1 MKKILSVLMSAV
13 LALSVFST
21 LSIASFS
28 EEVGGDFT
36 YLAYPDKNTCIVTGY
51 RGEGTVI
58 IIPETL
64 GGCTVIAISDN
75 AFAKKNISKV
85 VLPDTVKSIGTSTF
99 SNCML
104 LESINLPN
112 GLEEIGESAF
122 YGCDLLTR
130 IAIPET
136 VTAIGEKA
144 FAYSWSYSPNGAVQQ
159 VKNDNFPIIGYGG
172 SVAEAYAKDNK
183 LPFVECNRDSQNGLY
198 MYRLYNPNS
207 GEHFYTADI
216 TETTDLIILCWDY
229 EGVGWVAPKTSSTP
243 VYRLYNQVGGEHHYT
258 IRVEERDILVSVG
271 WRLEGI
277 GWYSDDEKRVPVYR
291 LYNPNA
297 FSNNHNY
304 TTSMEENNLLVGLGW
319 IAEGIGWYG
328 IA

>member
-1 MKKILSVLMSAV
+1 MKKILSVLMSVIMV
-13 LALSVFST
+13 LSLFSM

-36 YLAYPDKNTCIVTGY
+36 YLAYPDKNTCVVTGY
-51 RGEGTVI
+51 RGEGTEI
-58 IIPETL
+58 TIPEIL

-104 LESINLPN
+104 LESINLPS
-112 GLEEIGESAF
+112 GLEEIGALAF
-122 YGCDLLTR
+122 YGCDLLKR
-130 IAIPET
+130 IAVPET

-144 FAYSWSYSPNGAVQQ
+144 FAYSWRYSPNGEVQQ
-159 VKNDNFPIIGYGG
+159 VKKDNFPIIGYEG
-172 SVAEAYAKDNK
+172 SAAETYAKDNE
-183 LPFVECNRDSQNGLY
+183 LPFVECNRNSQNSSY

-207 GEHFYTADI
+207 GEHFYTASI
-216 TETTDLIILCWDY
+216 TEVTDLIIYYWDY

-243 VYRLYNQVGGEHHYT
+243 VYRLYNQAGGEHHYT
-258 IRVEERDILVSVG
+258 TDIDERNDLVSFG
-271 WRLEGI
+271 WILEGI
-277 GWYSDDEKRVPVYR
+277 GWYSDDKKRVPVYR

-304 TTSMEENNLLVGLGW
+304 TTSMEENNLLVSLGW
-319 IAEGIGWYG
+319 VAEGIGWYG